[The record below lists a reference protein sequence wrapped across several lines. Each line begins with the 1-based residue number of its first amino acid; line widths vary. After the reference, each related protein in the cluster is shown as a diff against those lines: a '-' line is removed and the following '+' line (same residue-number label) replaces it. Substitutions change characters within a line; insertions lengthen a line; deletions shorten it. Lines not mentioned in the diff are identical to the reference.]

1 MAITTVRDEILTPST
16 DFAQQGCGQT
26 AQADGNNGGRGDDA
40 HGCSGGEP
48 GGHGERPVP
57 SFWNFDDMATRTST
71 RSPKAATTL
80 TLN

>member
-1 MAITTVRDEILTPST
+1 MAITTVRDDILSSST

-26 AQADGNNGGRGDDA
+26 AQGDGNHGSQGDAA

-48 GGHGERPVP
+48 GDHGERPVP
-57 SFWNFDDMATRTST
+57 SFWNFDDMAI
-71 RSPKAATTL
+71 RSPKAATTI